1 MYKLKYDRP
10 AALWTEALPLGNGS
24 LGAMVYGGIECE
36 QIRLNHD
43 TLWSGSVIN
52 DDRKSPSDFLEKSRE
67 LIFDGK
73 YSEAHKYI
81 KANLPTSDSASFLP
95 MGDINI
101 KFDRWYMA
109 SDYTREL
116 NISNATAEVRTTFEH
131 SAWSKNF
138 RQTVRK
144 YWVSKPHNVMVVEI
158 NSEHQNWNL
167 NYTVNVDSELKHK
180 VIEDENSI

>member
-73 YSEAHKYI
+73 YSEAHTYI
-81 KANLPTSDSASFLP
+81 KAHRIIAF
-95 MGDINI
+95 I
-101 KFDRWYMA
+101 A
-109 SDYTREL
+109 
-116 NISNATAEVRTTFEH
+116 VRRDFGRCLGLFGALH
-131 SAWSKNF
+131 
-138 RQTVRK
+138 R
-144 YWVSKPHNVMVVEI
+144 
-158 NSEHQNWNL
+158 
-167 NYTVNVDSELKHK
+167 
-180 VIEDENSI
+180 